1 MKNPVKLYINKP
13 YVVVDCTNNH
23 FIAFAD
29 TKKEADRYTTINEN
43 YVVYAI
49 TTEMICN
56 LKY

>member
-13 YVVVDCTNNH
+13 YVVVDYTNNH

-29 TKKEADRYTTINEN
+29 TKEETDRYTTINEN

-49 TTEMICN
+49 TTEMIYN

>member
-1 MKNPVKLYINKP
+1 MKNPIKLFINKP
-13 YVVVDCTNNH
+13 YVIVDYTNNH

-29 TKKEADRYTTINEN
+29 TKEEADRYTTINEN

-49 TTEMICN
+49 TTEIICN